1 MEARRNEV
9 VVLLHGLWMP
19 AAVMLPL
26 AWRLDGNGFHTRLF
40 GYSPMHAGLQEN
52 AEQLVQFV
60 AALNAETVHLIGH
73 SLGGLLVLYMLE
85 REPELPPGRVVL
97 VGPPYHGSYAGRVLA
112 EHSIGTHML
121 GPSMREWFDSPKPAS
136 FPGREIGVIAGS
148 LSIGLGR
155 VVAEG
160 LPEPNDG
167 VVTVAETEL
176 DAACD
181 HIVLPVSHA
190 TMLFSHDVAQQA
202 EIFLREG
209 KFDHSAKT

>member
-1 MEARRNEV
+1 MQTQHKEV
-9 VVLLHGLWMP
+9 VVVLHGLWMP

-26 AWRLDGNGFHTRLF
+26 AWRLDCNGFHTRLY
-40 GYSPMHAGLQEN
+40 GYPSMRAGLLEN
-52 AEQLVQFV
+52 ADGLARFV
-60 AALNAETVHLIGH
+60 AALGAEKVHMVGH
-73 SLGGLLVLYMLE
+73 SLGGLVILSMLV
-85 REPELPPGRVVL
+85 REAAVPPGRVVL
-97 VGPPYHGSYAGRVLA
+97 LGPPYSDSYAGRVLA
-112 EHSIGTHML
+112 GHSIGTHLL
-121 GPSMREWFDSPKPAS
+121 GTGMREWLDEPKPAE

-167 VVTVAETEL
+167 VVTVAETRL

-190 TMLFSHDVAQQA
+190 TMLLSHDVARQT
-202 EIFLREG
+202 EIFLRDG
-209 KFDHSAKT
+209 KFEHSAGT

>member
-1 MEARRNEV
+1 MQAQRNEL

-26 AWRLDGNGFHTRLF
+26 AWRLDGGGFHTRLF
-40 GYSPMHAGLQEN
+40 GYPSMRAGLLEN
-52 AEQLVQFV
+52 AEQLARFV
-60 AALNAETVHLIGH
+60 AALNAEKVHLVGH
-73 SLGGLLVLYMLE
+73 SLGGLVILCMLE

-97 VGPPYHGSYAGRVLA
+97 LGPSYRDSYAGRVLA
-112 EHSIGTHML
+112 GHSIGTHML
-121 GPSMREWFDSPKPAS
+121 GRGMREWLELSKPAS

-155 VVAEG
+155 VVADG

-176 DAACD
+176 EAACD

-190 TMLFSHDVAQQA
+190 TMLLSHHVARQTEA
-202 EIFLREG
+202 FLRDG
-209 KFDHSAKT
+209 KFDHTVGA

>member
-1 MEARRNEV
+1 MPTQRNEM

-26 AWRLDGNGFHTRLF
+26 AWRLEGGGFQTRLF
-40 GYSPMHAGLQEN
+40 GYPSMRAGLLEN
-52 AEQLVQFV
+52 AEALARFV
-60 AALNAETVHLIGH
+60 AELKVEKVHLVGH
-73 SLGGLLVLYMLE
+73 SLGGLVILCMLE
-85 REPELPPGRVVL
+85 REPAAPPGRVVL
-97 VGPPYHGSYAGRVLA
+97 VGSSYRDSYAGRVLA
-112 EHSIGTHML
+112 GHSFGAHML
-121 GPSMREWFDSPKPAS
+121 GHSMREWLDLPKPES

-167 VVTVAETEL
+167 VVTVGETRL
-176 DAACD
+176 GAACD

-190 TMLFSHDVAQQA
+190 TMLLSHHVARQT
-202 EIFLREG
+202 EVFLRDG
-209 KFDHSAKT
+209 GFDHGANA